1 MCAKS
6 DNDLYAFWDSVLG
19 DAVFIMVL
27 RTLIRVDVG
36 FWYLIKCV
44 SADVFVLFDVC
55 AQTIDVP
62 NGFGDDVFGGTSVK
76 MSSRTSF
83 VAICML
89 HTSWH
94 AACAVV
100 CVCSC

>member
-6 DNDLYAFWDSVLG
+6 DNDLYAFWDSVPG
-19 DAVFIMVL
+19 DTVFIPVW

-36 FWYLIKCV
+36 FWYLIKFV

-62 NGFGDDVFGGTSVK
+62 NGFGDDVFGGTGAK
-76 MSSRTSF
+76 MFSRTSL
-83 VAICML
+83 VAIYML

-94 AACAVV
+94 AACAAV
-100 CVCSC
+100 CV